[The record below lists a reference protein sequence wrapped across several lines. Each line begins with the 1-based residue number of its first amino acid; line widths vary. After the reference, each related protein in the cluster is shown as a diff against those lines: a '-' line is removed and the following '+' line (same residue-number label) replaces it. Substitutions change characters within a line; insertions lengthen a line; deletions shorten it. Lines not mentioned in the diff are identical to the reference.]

1 MLSILLSWSNF
12 YQLHVLVLTRRT
24 HGIMTF
30 GGMNDKLPSKNSF
43 WKWILCAE
51 GENDE
56 MGIPNSRDGSRLNDK
71 LCDNNCLINLLTC
84 KCCSKQSGKQ
94 IMNNVLEGTVTKA
107 MIRKMQ
113 EIIQVCKNI
122 LFKQLTWKIIVAFFK
137 MFLYDIYVRM
147 MVKILKWEEITE

>member
-1 MLSILLSWSNF
+1 
-12 YQLHVLVLTRRT
+12 
-24 HGIMTF
+24 
-30 GGMNDKLPSKNSF
+30 
-43 WKWILCAE
+43 
-51 GENDE
+51 
-56 MGIPNSRDGSRLNDK
+56 
-71 LCDNNCLINLLTC
+71 
-84 KCCSKQSGKQ
+84 
-94 IMNNVLEGTVTKA
+94 MNNVLEGTVTKA